1 MLLVLPQHPTNTY
14 LPSEVLSRT
23 LARCGDDA
31 GGCRH
36 FEGGWVD
43 GEARPHGQGH
53 CIVRR
58 LLRLHS
64 PREVK
69 RVVKEGTSGGHWA
82 LKTGG
87 QYLESYLLD

>member
-1 MLLVLPQHPTNTY
+1 
-14 LPSEVLSRT
+14 
-23 LARCGDDA
+23 
-31 GGCRH
+31 
-36 FEGGWVD
+36 VD